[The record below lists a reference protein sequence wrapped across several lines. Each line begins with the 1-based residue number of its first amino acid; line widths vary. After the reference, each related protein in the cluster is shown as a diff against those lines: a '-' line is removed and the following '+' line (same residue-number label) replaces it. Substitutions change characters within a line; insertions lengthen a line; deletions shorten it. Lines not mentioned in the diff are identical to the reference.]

1 MKKQHLSGLLQQK
14 VCGYICAF
22 PDAEGIIEDVVILGA
37 PVPASSVEWKKFSR
51 IVAGTIVNGYCR

>member
-1 MKKQHLSGLLQQK
+1 MCTLNPVS
-14 VCGYICAF
+14 V
-22 PDAEGIIEDVVILGA
+22 DAEGIIEDVVMLGA